1 MKNLVSNENMGKAT
15 KQVNEILKT
24 MPSEYIEKINKN
36 FLIFL
41 NETQDVTYDFTFN
54 DINEKKLL
62 PETEMILQILYR
74 NYWCSP
80 EEAEEIDRKMNE
92 NEKIYNEEQKE
103 IYNIDKIFNKRSATK
118 IEENKNSYETNNNN
132 SMVVYEKGLFKK
144 VLDFI
149 KKLFK
154 R

>member
-54 DINEKKLL
+54 DINKQKLL

-74 NYWCSP
+74 NYWCSL